1 MGKQSIA
8 IVGLGDVGSAF
19 LSELLGQSNSG
30 VEIVAVVEGSV
41 TPGYAL
47 AEANGIKNIG
57 IDDLV
62 AMGEGLDIIFDL
74 TQEAESRR
82 NLRERLRTSGN
93 RHTIVATENIA
104 RMILMLISSGLELP
118 KSHTRT
124 GY

>member
-19 LSELLGQSNSG
+19 LSELLGQPNNG
-30 VEIVAVVEGSV
+30 VEIVAVVEGADTS
-41 TPGYAL
+41 GAAL
-47 AEANGIKNIG
+47 AKANGIKNIS

-74 TQEAESRR
+74 TNETGSRK
-82 NLRERLRTSGN
+82 NLRQRLMVSGN

-118 KSHTRT
+118 KKHTNT